1 MSRAGTFMERRPIRN
16 STILPNEVFQL
27 GLRPTAIAVY
37 AYLRRLANEEYQCWP
52 SYASIAEAVGCS
64 ERTVPKYVYELCEK
78 RLVSVEQTSVVTKD
92 GLKWNGNLRY
102 TILPIKGAVEYHDEQ
117 QLARLDAALERKRV
131 RMKRAEQHRDQRRKS
146 QAKYLESVC
155 AARDPEKLPF

>member
-1 MSRAGTFMERRPIRN
+1 MRN
-16 STILPNEVFQL
+16 STIFPNEGFQL

-37 AYLRRLANEEYQCWP
+37 LYLRRLANEEYQCWP
-52 SYASIAEAVGCS
+52 SYANIADAVGCS

-78 RLVSVEQTSVVTKD
+78 RLVSVEQTSVMTKD

-102 TILPIKGAVEYHDEQ
+102 TILPIKGAVEYHNEQ

-131 RMKRAEQHRDQRRKS
+131 RMKRAEQHRDQRQQS
-146 QAKYLESVC
+146 QTKYL
-155 AARDPEKLPF
+155 AAKVAKREPEELPF